1 MRRKVNTWHIQGLR
15 YIIVGLASNLV
26 LYLLYLLFTAV
37 GIGHKTAMTLLYVIG
52 TLQTFVF
59 NKRWTFEHDGNIRK
73 SMIRYFIAYGACYF
87 LNLALLYILVDNLGW
102 PHALVQGLAILLVA
116 ALLFLVQK
124 HWVFIHDNDQ
134 SIQARETA

>member
-1 MRRKVNTWHIQGLR
+1 MNTWRIQGLR

-26 LYLLYLLFTAV
+26 LYVVYLFFTML
-37 GIGHKTAMTLLYVIG
+37 GMGHKTAMTLLYVIG
-52 TLQTFVF
+52 TLQTFIF
-59 NKRWTFEHDGNIRK
+59 NKRWTFSHVGNIQK
-73 SMIRYFIAYGACYF
+73 SMMRYFAAYGGCYV
-87 LNLALLYILVDNLGW
+87 LNFMLLYTFVDGLGW